1 MQGHISLKRKI
12 EFKRFCFI
20 SKFFERQSVYLNTA
34 YFVENNKKVISGLL
48 FIAEN
53 TVQQCTFALMH
64 CSCPMNSA
72 RGAGPI
78 KKKKKGAKRRNAN
91 AKT

>member
-20 SKFFERQSVYLNTA
+20 SKFFERQSVYWNTA
-34 YFVENNKKVISGLL
+34 YFVENNKKIISGLL

-53 TVQQCTFALMH
+53 AVQQCTFALMH

-72 RGAGPI
+72 RGAGQKKKKR
-78 KKKKKGAKRRNAN
+78 KKKKK
-91 AKT
+91 KTQT